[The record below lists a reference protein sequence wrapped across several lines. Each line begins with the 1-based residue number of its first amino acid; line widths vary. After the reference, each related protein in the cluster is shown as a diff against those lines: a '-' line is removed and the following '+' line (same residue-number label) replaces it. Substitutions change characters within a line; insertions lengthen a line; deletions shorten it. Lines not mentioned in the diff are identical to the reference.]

1 MFFGVDSLK
10 MIVFYS
16 TRNISFMSNFYALPF
31 AKHAIFLPNSRLSSV
46 FISQKFQ
53 VSSGGQDESR
63 SMRDQREEVGRQ
75 LRSQQEQLAQL
86 EQKLAQLLRE
96 GQEESDDSGT
106 ITLSDEE
113 TVGPSLGSFPVYSVG
128 QVSVSKYY

>member
-1 MFFGVDSLK
+1 
-10 MIVFYS
+10 
-16 TRNISFMSNFYALPF
+16 
-31 AKHAIFLPNSRLSSV
+31 
-46 FISQKFQ
+46 
-53 VSSGGQDESR
+53 
-63 SMRDQREEVGRQ
+63 MRDQREEVGRQ

-113 TVGPSLGSFPVYSVG
+113 TVGPSLGSFPAYSVG
-128 QVSVSKYY
+128 QVTGFKYY

>member
-1 MFFGVDSLK
+1 
-10 MIVFYS
+10 
-16 TRNISFMSNFYALPF
+16 
-31 AKHAIFLPNSRLSSV
+31 
-46 FISQKFQ
+46 
-53 VSSGGQDESR
+53 
-63 SMRDQREEVGRQ
+63 MRDQREEVGRQ

-113 TVGPSLGSFPVYSVG
+113 TVGPSLGSFPAYSVG
-128 QVSVSKYY
+128 QVNVFKYFY